1 MEVISIIGFIIV
13 LLIPI
18 LILAIGIYNFF
29 HKENIKEIFV
39 KSVISL
45 FFYFLFTFA
54 LVIFFMVYV
63 YSMGNAIGHLSSE
76 TSEGSSLVNEL
87 RIVSSLVI
95 FTYFG
100 LGIGLCWFAK
110 RNLSNSLSLIV
121 GKSEKMP
128 TLLSE

>member
-1 MEVISIIGFIIV
+1 MEVITVIGLIV
-13 LLIPI
+13 VILIPI

-29 HKENIKEIFV
+29 RKESSKEILV
-39 KSVISL
+39 KSAIS
-45 FFYFLFTFA
+45 FFLYFIFTFA
-54 LVIFFMVYV
+54 LTIFFMAYV

-95 FTYFG
+95 FTYFS